1 MTFAVNVNG
10 GGTRRLKAR
19 APIVQCGEQFIKIHH
34 NRKYPRLLYIN
45 LNTAISIF
53 FLIMESFLFRQKL
66 WLST

>member
-34 NRKYPRLLYIN
+34 KWK
-45 LNTAISIF
+45 ISKI
-53 FLIMESFLFRQKL
+53 IISK
-66 WLST
+66 S

>member
-34 NRKYPRLLYIN
+34 NRMYQ
-45 LNTAISIF
+45 S
-53 FLIMESFLFRQKL
+53 
-66 WLST
+66 